1 MNTRQ
6 QMEAINTY
14 MCQSTALYGEWAK
27 QRGISYNMFM
37 VLYALDM
44 ANPCTQK
51 QISESWMIP
60 KQTVNTIVKNLERRG
75 LLRFEIGQDQK
86 EKQVCFTEGGQV
98 FVKELLEEM
107 YQMEDR
113 VMERMG
119 PEACEMLL
127 KSERAFAEALAQEVH
142 RE

>member
-27 QRGISYNMFM
+27 QRGMSYNMFM

-51 QISESWMIP
+51 QISENWMIP
-60 KQTVNTIVKNLERRG
+60 KQTVNTIVKDLERRG
-75 LLRFEIGQDQK
+75 LLRFEMGQDQK
-86 EKQVCFTEGGQV
+86 EKQVCFTEEGQA
-98 FVKELLEEM
+98 FAKELLEEM

-142 RE
+142 RG